1 MPPGSKSSVD
11 RSVDVSRTS
20 LSRILGLGF
29 GIAVM
34 FGGTVGAGILRLPG
48 EIARQLGS
56 FWPIMLVWAA
66 GGCYSLLGAI
76 SVAELGT
83 AMPQAGGFYIYSKR
97 AFGARAGFAIGWA
110 DWLNNCAVVA
120 YGAVAAADYLGALFP
135 GMAGRQASVALAL
148 VFLFCALH
156 WTGLR
161 LSSSLQELTSSVTAI
176 TFLLLA
182 GACLLHPARA
192 STVVVPAG
200 FTKGTGLLQMLAP
213 VVAALRA
220 IVVTYDGWYE
230 SIYFTEEDTDVS
242 KHLPKAMIG
251 GVLIV
256 TGLYLLMNLA
266 FLHVLSIPVL
276 SVSKLPAADAA
287 RIVFPAWGG
296 SFVTVLSL
304 LTLLSL
310 ISAGLLGAPRILLAI
325 GRDGLFTERAARV
338 GAGGTPRVA
347 LLLSAA
353 AAATLIASGTFE
365 DIIAVAAI
373 LIAVIYCVNY
383 IAVITLRIREP
394 KMVRPF
400 RAWGYPVTTVLVL
413 MGSLLFLVAAV
424 HDDPRSAAWAAAL
437 LAAAVPLYTWMRWKQ
452 RSSREELPLV

>member
-1 MPPGSKSSVD
+1 MPLPVKSSD
-11 RSVDVSRTS
+11 QALTAVSRTS

-29 GIAVM
+29 GVAVI

-48 EIARQLGS
+48 TIAGQLGS
-56 FWPIMLVWAA
+56 FWPIMLVWLL
-66 GGCYSLLGAI
+66 GGGYALLGAI

-97 AFGARAGFAIGWA
+97 AFGAPAGFAVGWA

-120 YGAVAAADYLGALFP
+120 YAAVAAAEYFGALVP
-135 GMAGRQASVALAL
+135 GMAARQTSVALAL

-161 LSSSLQELTSSVTAI
+161 LSSSLQQLTSSVTAV

-182 GACLLHPARA
+182 AACLLHSVRA
-192 STVVVPAG
+192 NTAVVSAG
-200 FTKGTGLLQMLAP
+200 FTRGTGLLQMLVP
-213 VVAALRA
+213 VVAAVRA

-230 SIYFTEEDTDVS
+230 AIYFTEEDTDVS
-242 KHLPKAMIG
+242 KHLPRAMIG
-251 GVLIV
+251 GVGIV
-256 TGLYLLMNLA
+256 LGLYLLMNLA
-266 FLHVLSIPVL
+266 FLHVLSIPAL
-276 SVSKLPAADAA
+276 AASKLPAADAA

-310 ISAGLLGAPRILLAI
+310 INAVLLGAPRILLAI

-338 GAGGTPRVA
+338 GPGGTPRVA

-353 AAATLIASGTFE
+353 TTAILIASGSFE
-365 DIIAVAAI
+365 AIIAVAAI
-373 LIAVIYCVNY
+373 LVAAMYCVNY
-383 IAVITLRIREP
+383 IAVIVLRLREP
-394 KMVRPF
+394 EMARPF
-400 RAWGYPVTTVLVL
+400 RAWGYPVTTILVL
-413 MGSLLFLVAAV
+413 AGSVAFLVAAI
-424 HDDPRSAAWAAAL
+424 HDDLASAYRAIGL
-437 LAAAVPLYTWMRWKQ
+437 LMVAVPVYGWMRWRQ
-452 RSSREELPLV
+452 RASG